1 MTVGTLEEHVAVC
14 EFALVPCPKECKDDS
29 SMVKHFIEN
38 HADEHLHQHCPNCDY
53 ACKHCGEKGTYAE
66 IMQVHD
72 AQCNLKLVPCVM
84 CSAIIAR
91 NHIEEHAKNKCKNTV
106 VPCKFQNIGCKME
119 MEREKMETHED
130 DDKFHF
136 HMALEAVVKLQGAYT
151 EFQDVKTKLQDTST
165 TTTQLQTANIKLQDA
180 NAKLQ
185 DENTEL
191 KAANNKLKNANTI
204 ITDVS
209 IKLQSLS
216 NRTVAA
222 MKQISDTLEAKNQ
235 ALVKGEAITFSVTG
249 YLRKKT
255 GNEEFVSAPFYTHP
269 GGY

>member
-1 MTVGTLEEHVAVC
+1 MRCSNAERNCEWEGTVGTLEEHVAVC

-38 HADEHLHQHCPNCDY
+38 HADEHLHQDCPNCDY

-151 EFQDVKTKLQDTST
+151 EFQDVKTIARYKHYNHPI
-165 TTTQLQTANIKLQDA
+165 ANREYQATRCKC
-180 NAKLQ
+180 
-185 DENTEL
+185 E
-191 KAANNKLKNANTI
+191 
-204 ITDVS
+204 
-209 IKLQSLS
+209 
-216 NRTVAA
+216 VA
-222 MKQISDTLEAKNQ
+222 
-235 ALVKGEAITFSVTG
+235 
-249 YLRKKT
+249 R
-255 GNEEFVSAPFYTHP
+255 
-269 GGY
+269 